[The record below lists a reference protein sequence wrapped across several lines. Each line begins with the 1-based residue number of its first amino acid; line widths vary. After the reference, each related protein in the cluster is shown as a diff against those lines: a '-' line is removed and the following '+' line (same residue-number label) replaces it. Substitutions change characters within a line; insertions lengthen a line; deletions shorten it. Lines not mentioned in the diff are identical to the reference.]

1 MSSFLDVI
9 NDNIYINRSKS
20 QSPYPMPEMHYHD
33 CYEIIYF
40 LAGDVSYFVN
50 DEIYPMRKYDL
61 IFIPPFAIHR
71 VIDNG
76 DKFYE
81 RIVLNF
87 KEKLFA
93 NTPFDRKILEF
104 FSSEVKRI
112 SITNHDI
119 RNIFNSICYEQK
131 VKDDFSD
138 RRIILL
144 LEELLILLNRESKQ
158 NKLQPDSNIKDE
170 KVLSIISYINEN
182 YMNNITLP
190 LLSDKFY
197 ISQSYL
203 VHLFKDRTGFTIM
216 EYLNKKR
223 ISISQQMLSTNN
235 YNISTVGELVGY
247 NNLTS
252 FSRTFKEIVGVSPM
266 QYKKYQRSK

>member
-1 MSSFLDVI
+1 
-9 NDNIYINRSKS
+9 
-20 QSPYPMPEMHYHD
+20 
-33 CYEIIYF
+33 
-40 LAGDVSYFVN
+40 VN
-50 DEIYPMRKYDL
+50 NEIYPIRKYDL
-61 IFIPPFAIHR
+61 IFIPPFALHR
-71 VIDNG
+71 VMDTG

-87 KEKLFA
+87 KEKLFSSA
-93 NTPFDRKILEF
+93 PIDSKILDF
-104 FSSEVKRI
+104 FSSDINKI
-112 SITNHDI
+112 SIATHDI
-119 RNIFNSICYEQK
+119 RSIFNSICYEQK
-131 VKDDFSD
+131 VKDNFSD
-138 RRIILL
+138 QRIMLL

-158 NKLQPDSNIKDE
+158 SKLQANHTIKDE
-170 KVLSIISYINEN
+170 KILSIISYINEN

-223 ISISQQMLSTNN
+223 ISTAQQMLSTND

-252 FSRTFKEIVGVSPM
+252 FSRTFKEIAGMPPM
-266 QYKKYQRSK
+266 QYKKYHKSKIE